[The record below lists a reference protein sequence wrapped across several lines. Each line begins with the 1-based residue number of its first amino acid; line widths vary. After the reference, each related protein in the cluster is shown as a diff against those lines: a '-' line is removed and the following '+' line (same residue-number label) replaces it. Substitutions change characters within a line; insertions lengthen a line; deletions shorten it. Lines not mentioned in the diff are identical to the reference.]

1 MLEVKHHNHR
11 KTFKILNFIHFCLT
25 CQKTIM
31 TLYIYIY
38 IYIYMYMYICIYIY
52 IYTYIHIYKL
62 ENPGNIVLSN
72 QKKKI

>member
-1 MLEVKHHNHR
+1 MLGVKHHNHR
-11 KTFKILNFIHFCLT
+11 KTFKILNFIYFCLT

-38 IYIYMYMYICIYIY
+38 KKK
-52 IYTYIHIYKL
+52 KL